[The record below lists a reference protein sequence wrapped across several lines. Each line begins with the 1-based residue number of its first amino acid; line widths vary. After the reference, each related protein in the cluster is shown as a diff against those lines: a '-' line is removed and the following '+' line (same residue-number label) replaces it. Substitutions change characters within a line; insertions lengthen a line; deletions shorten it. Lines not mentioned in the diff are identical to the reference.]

1 MSEQIVNTKKET
13 RTSPATTIS
22 DFLASNRNALWPILA
37 FIIILI
43 VNWLISPE
51 FFSVRIVQDRYYGSV
66 IDIFNRGAPVM
77 LLAIGMALVI
87 ATKGID
93 LSVGAV
99 IAICGAVA
107 AVLVSK
113 TDIHPL
119 LAIAISI
126 GAGVLCGLWN
136 GILVAFM
143 GIQPI
148 VATLILMVVG
158 RGIAQMITEGQIA
171 IFNNE
176 ILSFVGTGVV
186 GGLQFPIFI
195 SFAVLL
201 VIYLFVRRSALGV
214 LIEAVGAND
223 RASYY
228 SGINARLIRLLVYV
242 ISGICAAIAG
252 LILTAD
258 IKGADA
264 NNAGLWLELDA
275 ILAVAFS
282 GAVPGAGGRFYLG
295 LTVVGALI
303 LQSVET
309 GILLSGLPATFNLIV
324 KALVILAVLL
334 MQSSILRQQISK
346 IIKGFRKT
354 S

>member
-1 MSEQIVNTKKET
+1 
-13 RTSPATTIS
+13 
-22 DFLASNRNALWPILA
+22 
-37 FIIILI
+37 
-43 VNWLISPE
+43 
-51 FFSVRIVQDRYYGSV
+51 
-66 IDIFNRGAPVM
+66 M
-77 LLAIGMALVI
+77 LLAIGMSLVI
-87 ATKGID
+87 ATRGID

-113 TDIHPL
+113 SEMDPL
-119 LAIAISI
+119 LAILISI

-176 ILSFVGTGVV
+176 TLSFVGTGIV
-186 GGLQFPIFI
+186 GGLPFPIFI
-195 SFAVLL
+195 VAVVLL
-201 VIYLFVRRSALGV
+201 VVYLFTRRTATGV
-214 LIEAVGAND
+214 LIESVGAND

-228 SGINARLIRLLVYV
+228 SGINAGLIKLLVYV
-242 ISGICAAIAG
+242 VSGICAAIAG

-264 NNAGLWLELDA
+264 NNAGWLLELDA
-275 ILAVAFS
+275 VLAVALG
-282 GAVPGAGGRFYLG
+282 GAIPGAGGRFFLG
-295 LTVVGALI
+295 MSVVGALI
-303 LQSVET
+303 IQSVET

-334 MQSSILRQQISK
+334 LQSSVLRQQIMNFFR
-346 IIKGFRKT
+346 GLRKT
-354 S
+354 A